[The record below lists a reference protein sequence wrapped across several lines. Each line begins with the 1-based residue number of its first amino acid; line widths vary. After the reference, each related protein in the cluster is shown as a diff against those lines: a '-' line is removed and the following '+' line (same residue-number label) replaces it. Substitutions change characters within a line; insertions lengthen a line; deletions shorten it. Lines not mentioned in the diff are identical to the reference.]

1 MGTRSIKQILPA
13 GKSIFQMR
21 RVVEMVS
28 AEAKLDER
36 GLGYIFNTLLD
47 ASPEMI
53 FRLNLDGTVLDF
65 YAAAEMDSHLPTNDL
80 IGQSIE
86 VLLPPENANQ
96 VLTLAQRAIK
106 TGQLQV
112 CSCNLRSNVQ
122 RIYIE
127 ARYLPCARDEVIVII
142 CDITARKHIETAL
155 RESEARFKNAFDHS
169 VIGRVISSPQGR
181 LLRVNQCFCHL
192 LGYIQEDLLQKRWS
206 EIIFPQDY
214 TTLQGYIKD
223 LNSGKI
229 PSFRSSQRLIHKNG
243 ELIWVDLAV
252 VILRDSQGSPL
263 YLICDI
269 IDMTSQVLAIQALQ
283 ESEAVYRAFVEG
295 TDDLIIR
302 IDPQARI
309 DFINHRSLQV
319 IGLHPE
325 NCVNM
330 SAFEF
335 VHPED
340 RKNTEQAFFSWIE
353 RKVTN
358 ATYENRIISSSGE
371 VYHMHWTFNFH
382 YVPSGE
388 LACINGIARD
398 ITDRKVAEQVLEYMA
413 THDSLTG
420 LPNRTLFSD
429 RLRHAL
435 ARAKRS
441 EKMIA
446 VLFIDLDGFK
456 SVNDAFGHEIGDQV
470 LKLVADKLRRCIRSS
485 DTVARLSGDEFILVI
500 ENLSKQED
508 AVSIASKILGT
519 VSAPLM
525 VSNQHITITASIG
538 LSLYPIDGEDELKL
552 LQKADAAMY
561 QVKNNTKNGFRLFS
575 LPLERP
581 L

>member
-1 MGTRSIKQILPA
+1 M
-13 GKSIFQMR
+13 M
-21 RVVEMVS
+21 S
-28 AEAKLDER
+28 AEAKLNDR

-53 FRLNLDGTVLDF
+53 FRLSLDGTLLDF
-65 YAAAEMDSHLPTNDL
+65 YAASEIDSHCATNDL
-80 IGQSIE
+80 IGKSIE
-86 VLLPPENANQ
+86 VLLPPEKASQ
-96 VLTLAQRAIK
+96 VLTLAQHAIK

-112 CSCNLRSNVQ
+112 CSCNLRSNIQ

-127 ARYLPCARDEVIVII
+127 ARYLPCAQDEVIVIG
-142 CDITARKHIETAL
+142 CDITARKQIETAL
-155 RESEARFKNAFDHS
+155 RDSEARFKHAFDHA
-169 VIGRVISSPQGR
+169 VIGRAISSPQGR
-181 LLRVNQCFCHL
+181 LLRVNQCFCQL
-192 LGYIQEDLLQKRWS
+192 LGYNQEDLLQKRWS

-214 TTLQGYIKD
+214 TNVQTYIKD
-223 LNSGKI
+223 LNIGKI

-252 VILRDSQGSPL
+252 VNLRDSQGSPL

-269 IDMTSQVLAIQALQ
+269 VDMTTQVLAIQALQ

-309 DFINHRSLQV
+309 IFINHRSLQV
-319 IGLHPE
+319 FGLHPE

-335 VHPED
+335 IHPDD
-340 RKNTEQAFFSWIE
+340 RKSTEQAFYSWVE

-358 ATYENRIISSSGE
+358 TTFENRIISCTGE

-382 YVPSGE
+382 YSPLGE
-388 LACINGIARD
+388 LACVNGIARD

-470 LKLVADKLRRCIRSS
+470 LKLVSDKLRRCIRSS
-485 DTVARLSGDEFILVI
+485 DTVARMSGDEFILVI

-508 AVSIASKILGT
+508 ALSIASKILGT
-519 VSAPLM
+519 ISAPLM

-538 LSLYPIDGEDELKL
+538 LSLYPVDGEDELNL

-561 QVKNNTKNGFRLFS
+561 QVKNNAKNGFRLFS
-575 LPLERP
+575 LPLESP
-581 L
+581 H